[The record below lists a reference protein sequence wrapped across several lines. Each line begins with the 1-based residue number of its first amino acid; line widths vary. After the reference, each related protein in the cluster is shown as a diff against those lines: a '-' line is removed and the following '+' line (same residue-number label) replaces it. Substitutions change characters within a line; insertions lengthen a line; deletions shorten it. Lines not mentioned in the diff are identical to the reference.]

1 MKCQCDAD
9 VVNHSNHKRS
19 MSSHENRECQ
29 ELATER
35 DSTSHGTQYL
45 CKKCGEWCSREGF
58 VWKREPL

>member
-9 VVNHSNHKRS
+9 VINHVGHKRTFS
-19 MSSHENRECQ
+19 MKEGCKEQ
-29 ELATER
+29 ATEK
-35 DSTSHGTQYL
+35 DQTNHGTQYL